1 MKKYLRS
8 LTILFIT
15 SVTAVMMSVSV
26 SANAARL
33 PDTSITFRNAG
44 SERVY
49 AAIFV
54 EYLKDHYYIYE
65 TYLRAPYT
73 GAEGG
78 VTVNTAFKNY
88 NDSDGYYYTG
98 SCYCVNP
105 EYGLQGIYIDHVA
118 CGFKVVLYRPDSSSF
133 SESNILHKYA
143 VNNNFVVDLAKNG
156 EYADVQID
164 YDYLWAV
171 ISLIC
176 RMIFTVGIELLL
188 ALAFG
193 YKDKRHLIP
202 ILITN
207 IITQLLLNAGMNY
220 FDFFETGGGYFGVWE
235 ALSVIVI
242 FSFWELIVFALE
254 AVIYRILFYKRD
266 NGYGHPV
273 LYALA
278 ANCASFS
285 GGLLLAFVLPGIF

>member
-1 MKKYLRS
+1 MRKYLRK
-8 LTILFIT
+8 LTALL
-15 SVTAVMMSVSV
+15 TAVLTAVVMSVSV

-33 PDTSITFRNAG
+33 PDISITFKNAG

-54 EYLKDHYYIYE
+54 EYSKDYYYIYE
-65 TYLRAPYT
+65 TYFKPPYT

-78 VTVNTAFKNY
+78 ETENAAFENY

-98 SCYCVNP
+98 RCYCVNP
-105 EYGLQGIYIDHVA
+105 EYGLNEIYIDHVA
-118 CGFKVVLYRPDSSSF
+118 CGFKVVLYRPDRGSF

-143 VNNNFVVDLAKNG
+143 VNNNFVADLAKTG

-176 RMIFTVGIELLL
+176 RMIFTIGIELLL

-207 IITQLLLNAGMNY
+207 IITQLLINAGMNY
-220 FDFFETGGGYFGVWE
+220 VDFFEIGGYLSAWE
-235 ALSVIVI
+235 ALSVIII
-242 FSFWELIVFALE
+242 FSFWELIVFAAE
-254 AVIYRILFYKRD
+254 AVIYRILFYKKD

-273 LYALA
+273 LYAFA
-278 ANCASFS
+278 ANSTSFV
-285 GGLLLAFVLPGIF
+285 GGLLLAFILPGIF